1 MSSDAFTQNQVIEA
15 EKLSVPELNRIGL
28 EQMGITDLPQMMTP
42 KDTYTFDYDEP
53 VQFAE
58 EATSQLW
65 FHTEFT
71 NFESDKQDIFTKLTP
86 AERHGVITVLKKFV
100 KSELMI
106 GSDSWNGR
114 ILKSFPRPDIELM
127 ASTFGYVELTSHA
140 RAYDLLNKAMNLD
153 TDEFYDSYKENP
165 TLAGQMEFV
174 EQSAIDP
181 CLPYMIGVFSGL
193 EGVCLYGQFAFLKSF
208 QNNGKNLM
216 MSVARIINLS
226 EKDEAKHC
234 EAGGWLYRQLVDEL
248 DIKGTQTLK
257 DIENR
262 IVAAMRYIHDS
273 ECEIIDAIFAKGE
286 IDGITAEDLKTFVK
300 SRVNYCLGN
309 LRIDP
314 IYNVTD
320 NPVGEWF
327 YAGQSGYKLND
338 FFTAGSGAEYRRDW
352 SLEDIEF

>member
-1 MSSDAFTQNQVIEA
+1 MTE
-15 EKLSVPELNRIGL
+15 
-28 EQMGITDLPQMMTP
+28 LPQIMTP
-42 KDTYTFDYDEP
+42 KDTYTFDYPEA
-53 VQFAE
+53 VEFAE
-58 EATSQLW
+58 EASSQLW

-71 NFESDKQDIFTKLTP
+71 NFEGDKQDIATKLTP
-86 AERHGVITVLKKFV
+86 AEKHGVITVLKKFV

-140 RAYDLLNKAMNLD
+140 RSYDLLNKAMNLD
-153 TDEFYDSYKENP
+153 TDEFYDSYKEDP
-165 TLAGQMEFV
+165 ALAGQMDFV

-193 EGVCLYGQFAFLKSF
+193 EGISLYGQFAFLKSF

-234 EAGGWLYRQLVDEL
+234 EAGGWLYRTLVDEL
-248 DIKGTQTLK
+248 GLEGEALENIEARIK
-257 DIENR
+257 E
-262 IVAAMRYIHDS
+262 AFRYIHDS
-273 ECEIIDAIFAKGE
+273 ECEIIDNIFAKGE
-286 IDGITAEDLKTFVK
+286 IEGITAEDLKTFVK
-300 SRVNYCLGN
+300 SRVDYCLGN
-309 LRIDP
+309 LRIEP
-314 IYNVTD
+314 MFQVTD

-338 FFTAGSGAEYRRDW
+338 FFTSGSGSEYRRDW
-352 SLEDIEF
+352 SLDGIDF